1 MPFLPSGSR
10 VKPSRR
16 ASEPSVSHRSLEKS
30 EYFMFKNAQEIFA
43 YIKKEDVKLV
53 DVRFTDL
60 PGIQH
65 HFNVPVES
73 FDEAV
78 FTDGLMFDG
87 SSIRGFQSIHE
98 SDMKLL
104 PVP

>member
-1 MPFLPSGSR
+1 ML
-10 VKPSRR
+10 K
-16 ASEPSVSHRSLEKS
+16 L
-30 EYFMFKNAQEIFA
+30 KNAAEVFY
-43 YIKKEDVKLV
+43 YIKKNDVKLV
-53 DVRFTDL
+53 DVRFIDL

-87 SSIRGFQSIHE
+87 SSISGFQAIHE
-98 SDMKLL
+98 
-104 PVP
+104 

>member
-1 MPFLPSGSR
+1 
-10 VKPSRR
+10 
-16 ASEPSVSHRSLEKS
+16 
-30 EYFMFKNAQEIFA
+30 MFKNSAEVFA

-73 FDEAV
+73 LTSTHSQF
-78 FTDGLMFDG
+78 GL
-87 SSIRGFQSIHE
+87 
-98 SDMKLL
+98 
-104 PVP
+104 V

>member
-1 MPFLPSGSR
+1 
-10 VKPSRR
+10 
-16 ASEPSVSHRSLEKS
+16 
-30 EYFMFKNAQEIFA
+30 MFKNSAEIFA
-43 YIKKEDVKLV
+43 FIKKEDVKLV

-104 PVP
+104 PVPSSAH

>member
-1 MPFLPSGSR
+1 MMRGLRITCEIG
-10 VKPSRR
+10 
-16 ASEPSVSHRSLEKS
+16 RS
-30 EYFMFKNAQEIFA
+30 MFKNAAEIFA

-78 FTDGLMFDG
+78 FTDGLCLMVHLSVD
-87 SSIRGFQSIHE
+87 SKPSTNQI
-98 SDMKLL
+98 
-104 PVP
+104 

>member
-1 MPFLPSGSR
+1 
-10 VKPSRR
+10 
-16 ASEPSVSHRSLEKS
+16 
-30 EYFMFKNAQEIFA
+30 MFKNAAEIFA

-78 FTDGLMFDG
+78 FSDGLKRRLEAPKGLRPLQRKAPKPATIGWEPF
-87 SSIRGFQSIHE
+87 SRF
-98 SDMKLL
+98 LRL
-104 PVP
+104 WPRR

>member
-1 MPFLPSGSR
+1 
-10 VKPSRR
+10 
-16 ASEPSVSHRSLEKS
+16 
-30 EYFMFKNAQEIFA
+30 MFKNSAEVFA

-53 DVRFTDL
+53 DVRFIDL

-65 HFNVPVES
+65 HFNVPIES

-87 SSIRGFQSIHE
+87 SSIRGFQAIHRLHYCQWSYYE
-98 SDMKLL
+98 PYKPLKTL
-104 PVP
+104 RVE

>member
-1 MPFLPSGSR
+1 MPISPYGPRVQLPKSARNSKMRGLR
-10 VKPSRR
+10 ITC
-16 ASEPSVSHRSLEKS
+16 EIGRS
-30 EYFMFKNAQEIFA
+30 MFKNAAEIFA

-78 FTDGLMFDG
+78 FTDGLM
-87 SSIRGFQSIHE
+87 SVSYTH
-98 SDMKLL
+98 LTL
-104 PVP
+104 PTKRIV

>member
-1 MPFLPSGSR
+1 M
-10 VKPSRR
+10 
-16 ASEPSVSHRSLEKS
+16 
-30 EYFMFKNAQEIFA
+30 EYQMFKNASEIFA

-73 FDEAV
+73 F
-78 FTDGLMFDG
+78 TQICYL
-87 SSIRGFQSIHE
+87 QP
-98 SDMKLL
+98 LL
-104 PVP
+104 FLPHAL

>member
-1 MPFLPSGSR
+1 
-10 VKPSRR
+10 
-16 ASEPSVSHRSLEKS
+16 
-30 EYFMFKNAQEIFA
+30 MFKNSAEVFA

-104 PVP
+104 PIPSSAFIDPFRLEKTLVILFSVHNPSDNTPY

>member
-1 MPFLPSGSR
+1 
-10 VKPSRR
+10 
-16 ASEPSVSHRSLEKS
+16 
-30 EYFMFKNAQEIFA
+30 MFKNSSEIFA

-73 FDEAV
+73 FDEN
-78 FTDGLMFDG
+78 G
-87 SSIRGFQSIHE
+87 RGINERFSNTVLIK
-98 SDMKLL
+98 SRD
-104 PVP
+104 

>member
-1 MPFLPSGSR
+1 MKAHSTIRG
-10 VKPSRR
+10 
-16 ASEPSVSHRSLEKS
+16 AN
-30 EYFMFKNAQEIFA
+30 FMFKNSAEIFA

-98 SDMKLL
+98 SDMILSAL
-104 PVP
+104 RRRL